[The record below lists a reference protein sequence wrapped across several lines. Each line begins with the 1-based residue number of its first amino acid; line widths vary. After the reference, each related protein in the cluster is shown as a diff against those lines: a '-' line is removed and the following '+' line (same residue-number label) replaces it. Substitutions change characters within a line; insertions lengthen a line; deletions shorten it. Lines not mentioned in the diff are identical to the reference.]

1 VKPNSTPRG
10 FSYWASRVGLSFA
23 SIVLVFALLEGGVL
37 LAFGPIYYPLP
48 SLEDAAEYLYFTLP
62 ERFNPLFEPAE
73 EDEQPTFRTVPHLHE
88 GDWFFAQEQSFRAQ
102 RGERGVRVAFIGG
115 SSVQGWPFRMR
126 GVVFAELLEK
136 DLRARFPGLEV
147 EVINAG
153 VGTYSSFQL
162 VDVADQLQAFN
173 PDVVVVY
180 AGHNDQGYYFFHR
193 TFLDSV
199 ATSNPLEQL
208 LNRFNFYQGAR
219 LLRDDWLGR
228 SKPEHLGNA
237 DGVAFI
243 PQDEN
248 IRDIGTARYSEFV
261 RIQQDYLPQ
270 IFEANLGE
278 VVDRLKDK
286 DTAVVLAQPA
296 SNLRDFS
303 PVFSMHWEP
312 LSGRQ
317 EKRFETLVNQ
327 ADELMRQRFV
337 DARRMPPI
345 EGNGEAVDPA
355 AEWGPIPP
363 AEPPAL
369 GSSDAVSACRE
380 PLALLDE
387 ALELS
392 DSHALAH
399 FLRGT
404 CLVHS
409 NAAAAHEAFVRAR
422 DLSPAMAPFQRAPS
436 RLIDVVS
443 RVGKEKGLPV
453 VDLPAAF
460 DAASERGIAEGRWF
474 MDSIHFSARG
484 HRLVADALL
493 PVLAELKVF
502 RKGPDPARPQD
513 PPPEVTAEQLRDKAS
528 RFTWGL
534 DLVIPGA
541 GMPAVGDEPEGQ
553 PDKGDENAP
562 PP

>member
-1 VKPNSTPRG
+1 MTPAGPHRG
-10 FSYWASRVGLSFA
+10 FSYWASRLGLSLA
-23 SIVLVFALLEGGVL
+23 SIVLIFALLEGGVL

-62 ERFNPLFEPAE
+62 ERFNPLFESAE
-73 EDEQPTFRTVPHLHE
+73 QDEEAAFRTVPHLHE

-102 RGERGVRVAFIGG
+102 RSERGVRVAFIGG

-126 GVVFAELLEK
+126 GVVFAELLEAE
-136 DLRARFPGLEV
+136 LQARFPELEV

-219 LLRDDWLGR
+219 LLRDDWLGQ

-270 IFEANLGE
+270 IFEANLTE
-278 VVDRLKDK
+278 VVNRLQDE

-296 SNLRDFS
+296 SNLRDFP

-312 LSGRQ
+312 LSSRN
-317 EKRFETLVNQ
+317 EKRFEALVNE
-327 ADELMRQRFV
+327 ADQLMRERFV

-355 AEWGPIPP
+355 ANWGPVPP
-363 AEPPAL
+363 AEPPGL
-369 GSSDAVSACRE
+369 GSSDAVAACRE

-387 ALELS
+387 AIEFS
-392 DSHALAH
+392 ESHALAH

-404 CLVHS
+404 CLIHS
-409 NAAAAHEAFVRAR
+409 DATEAHAAFIRAR

-436 RLIDVVS
+436 PLIEVVG
-443 RVGKEKGLPV
+443 RVAEAKDLPL

-474 MDSIHFSARG
+474 MDSIHFSASG
-484 HRLVADALL
+484 HRLVADSLL
-493 PVLAELKVF
+493 PTLAKLPVF
-502 RKGPDPARPQD
+502 ERGPAPNRPAD
-513 PPPEVTAEQLRDKAS
+513 PPPDVTAQLLRDKAS

-541 GMPAVGDEPEGQ
+541 GMPAVGNEPGEPGGGVDGS
-553 PDKGDENAP
+553 PAP
-562 PP
+562 

>member
-1 VKPNSTPRG
+1 MTPAGPRRG
-10 FSYWASRVGLSFA
+10 FKYWSSRLGLSLA
-23 SIVLVFALLEGGVL
+23 SILLVFALLEGGVL
-37 LAFGPIYYPLP
+37 LVFGPIYYPLP

-73 EDEQPTFRTVPHLHE
+73 SGDEAVFRTVPQLYE

-102 RGERGVRVAFIGG
+102 RGERGVRVAFMGG

-126 GVVFAELLEK
+126 GVVFAELVEE
-136 DLRARFPGLEV
+136 DLARRFPHLDI

-219 LLRDDWLGR
+219 LVRDDWLGQ

-270 IFEANLGE
+270 IFQANLSE
-278 VVDRLKDK
+278 VVDRLQDN
-286 DTAVVLAQPA
+286 DTQVVLAQPA
-296 SNLRDFS
+296 SNLRDFT

-312 LSGRQ
+312 LSARKS
-317 EKRFETLVNQ
+317 KRFEALVAQ
-327 ADELMRQRFV
+327 ADELMRERFV
-337 DARRMPPI
+337 DPRRMPPI
-345 EGNGEAVDPA
+345 EGNGEAVDPN

-369 GSSDAVSACRE
+369 GSSDAIAACKE
-380 PLALLDE
+380 PLDFLDQ
-387 ALELS
+387 AIQLS
-392 DSHALAH
+392 DSHAMAH

-404 CLVHS
+404 CLIHS
-409 NAAAAHEAFVRAR
+409 DPAAARTAFVLAR

-436 RLIDVVS
+436 PLINVV
-443 RVGKEKGLPV
+443 EKVATDKNLPV
-453 VDLPAAF
+453 IDLPAAF
-460 DAASERGIAEGRWF
+460 DKASEGGIAEGRWF
-474 MDSIHFSARG
+474 MDSIHFSAQG
-484 HRLVADALL
+484 HRLVADSLL
-493 PVLAELKVF
+493 PVLAELPVF
-502 RKGPDPARPQD
+502 VRGPGNGRPADPS
-513 PPPEVTAEQLRDKAS
+513 PEVTAALLRDKAS

-541 GMPAVGDEPEGQ
+541 GMPAVGGDPQDEAAPSADEP
-553 PDKGDENAP
+553 AP
-562 PP
+562 